1 MKDLDKLK
9 LILEFLILSDSV
21 KATGEIEILEN
32 EMLIKME
39 SMKETKVNA
48 QNMSELHQYL
58 ESAILS
64 YKEKIQKKYF
74 EYGVIAN
81 EYLERGRIETLRL
94 DLNWRDSCGKM

>member
-1 MKDLDKLK
+1 MKDSDKLK

-48 QNMSELHQYL
+48 QNMNELHIYL
-58 ESAILS
+58 ERAILR
-64 YKEKIQKKYF
+64 YKEIIQKKYF

-81 EYLERGRIETLRL
+81 EYLERGKIETLSL
-94 DLNWRDSCGKM
+94 DLNI